1 VTAPPPWTDE
11 GRQDPMPWYRQMRAR
26 SACAD
31 VPELGVAMLFGH
43 DAVRSALMD
52 DETFSIERR
61 IAMMPARQRRVSNV
75 ADTLVGLDPP
85 EHTRL
90 RRLVTP
96 AFRQAAVRA
105 MRPRIEAI
113 SRDLFDA
120 ALPRGEFDF
129 VDAYA
134 RPLTETVIAEQLGIP
149 AEHRD
154 LYTHLSIVLERAAG
168 KFVGETLP
176 EDQLAETEVAYDT
189 YAEFTEDVIAERR
202 ANPRADLISD
212 LIRAVDETD
221 QLSWHELLKM
231 TILLNVA
238 GAVTT
243 QTLIAITV
251 VELARHPQAWELLKQ
266 RRELIPNA
274 VDEVLR
280 FHGTSQSISRVT
292 TRDTEIDGCPIP
304 AGSTVLLGLQS
315 ANRDPA
321 VFPDPDT
328 FDVTRPAGRH
338 MAFGFGT
345 HYCLGAALAK
355 TETAVFLEQWLDR
368 VDSFSC
374 PPDPLDWA
382 RRRLTAIVLDS
393 LPVRVELVA

>member
-1 VTAPPPWTDE
+1 
-11 GRQDPMPWYRQMRAR
+11 MPWYHQMQAR
-26 SACAD
+26 SACTD

-43 DAVRSALMD
+43 DAIRSALMD
-52 DETFSIERR
+52 DETFSIEQR
-61 IAMMPARQRRVSNV
+61 IAIMPARQRRVSNV

-96 AFRQAAVRA
+96 AFRLAAVRA
-105 MRPRIEAI
+105 MRLRIEAI

-134 RPLTETVIAEQLGIP
+134 RPLTETVIAEQLGVP
-149 AEHRD
+149 AAQRV
-154 LYTHLSIVLERAAG
+154 LYTHLSTVLERAAG
-168 KFVGETLP
+168 RFVGEKLP
-176 EDQLAETEVAYDT
+176 EDQLVETEAAYDA
-189 YAEFTEDVIAERR
+189 YAEFIESVIAERR
-202 ANPRADLISD
+202 ADPRADLISD

-243 QTLIAITV
+243 QTLIATTV
-251 VELARHPQAWELLKQ
+251 VELARHPQAWQLLKQ

-280 FHGTSQSISRVT
+280 FHGTSQSVSRVT
-292 TRDTEIDGCPIP
+292 TRDTEINGCPIP
-304 AGSTVLLGLQS
+304 AHSAVLLGLQA

-328 FDVTRPAGRH
+328 FDVTRPTGRH
-338 MAFGFGT
+338 LAFGLGT
-345 HYCLGAALAK
+345 HYCLGAALAR

-368 VDSFSC
+368 VDSFRC

-382 RRRLTAIVLDS
+382 RDRLTAIVLDS